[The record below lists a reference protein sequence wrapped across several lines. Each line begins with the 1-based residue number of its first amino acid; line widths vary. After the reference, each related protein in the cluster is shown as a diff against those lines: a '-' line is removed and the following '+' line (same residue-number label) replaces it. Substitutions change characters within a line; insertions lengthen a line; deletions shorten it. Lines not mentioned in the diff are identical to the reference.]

1 MSTADIQSLFT
12 PLQLGSVS
20 LKHRVVMAPLTRS
33 RTPQPSAVPN
43 ELVAAYY
50 AQRAS
55 DGGLIVSEATNISL
69 TSRGWYG
76 APGLWNDEQVEGWK
90 QVVKAVKA
98 KGGMMFSQL
107 WHTGRA
113 SHVSLSG
120 VTPVTASVNPGYWQ
134 DPTILVSTPTG
145 WQQPSPHRALEI
157 QEIKAIVDD
166 YAAAALRAVAAGFDD
181 VELHGGNGYL
191 IDQFLQ
197 DGSNH
202 RTDPYGGSILNRV
215 RLLIEV
221 TEAVTGAVGSDRVG
235 IRIAP
240 GGLWNGMGDSNP
252 DALFDHVVRELGRFN
267 LAYLHVIEP
276 RVKGNTTIHPE
287 QGPIASRRL
296 KKIFK
301 GAVIS
306 TGGYEPDSAATAVR
320 TGDADAVAFGKY
332 FVSNP
337 DLVRRIREGFPLT
350 PYNRDTFYTFEPE
363 GYIDYKPYAA

>member
-1 MSTADIQSLFT
+1 
-12 PLQLGSVS
+12 V
-20 LKHRVVMAPLTRS
+20 
-33 RTPQPSAVPN
+33 
-43 ELVAAYY
+43 
-50 AQRAS
+50 
-55 DGGLIVSEATNISL
+55 
-69 TSRGWYG
+69 
-76 APGLWNDEQVEGWK
+76 
-90 QVVKAVKA
+90 
-98 KGGMMFSQL
+98 
-107 WHTGRA
+107 
-113 SHVSLSG
+113 
-120 VTPVTASVNPGYWQ
+120 
-134 DPTILVSTPTG
+134 VSTPNG

-157 QEIKAIVDD
+157 HEIKAIVDD
-166 YAAAALRAVAAGFDD
+166 YGATALRAIAAGFDG

-202 RTDPYGGSILNRV
+202 RTDSYGGSILNRV
-215 RLLIEV
+215 RLLIAV

-296 KKIFK
+296 RKIFK